1 MFKKILYFFIF
12 LIAYFIGI
20 ILGIC
25 DGMEE
30 TSFSSSRNSYIEN
43 IFTENKF
50 NRFISIAKNNVSVGL
65 KNFLLGF
72 FSLGILSLVY
82 SFYNGFVLGFVIGKS
97 TKVLT
102 IKEILETTI
111 PNCSEIIGIVLMGYL
126 GFILSIR
133 ILFNTSIITKKEV
146 SILLGI
152 SLIIII
158 ISAYLESYVSMS
170 IQ

>member
-1 MFKKILYFFIF
+1 MLFI
-12 LIAYFIGI
+12 
-20 ILGIC
+20 
-25 DGMEE
+25 
-30 TSFSSSRNSYIEN
+30 
-43 IFTENKF
+43 
-50 NRFISIAKNNVSVGL
+50 NNDAAEL
-65 KNFLLGF
+65 R
-72 FSLGILSLVY
+72 VY

-97 TKVLT
+97 TKLLT

-111 PNCSEIIGIVLMGYL
+111 PHCAEIIGIVLMGYL

-133 ILFNTSIITKKEV
+133 ILFNTSIITKKEFP
-146 SILLGI
+146 ILLGI

>member
-1 MFKKILYFFIF
+1 
-12 LIAYFIGI
+12 
-20 ILGIC
+20 
-25 DGMEE
+25 MED
-30 TSFSSSRNSYIEN
+30 TSFSSPHNSSVEKL
-43 IFTENKF
+43 FTENNF
-50 NRFISIAKNNVSVGL
+50 DRFISIAKNNIFVGL
-65 KNFLLGF
+65 KNFLIGF

-82 SFYNGFVLGFVIGKS
+82 SFYNGFVLGFFIGKS
-97 TKVLT
+97 TKLLT

-111 PNCSEIIGIVLMGYL
+111 PHCAEIIGIVLMGYL

-133 ILFNTSIITKKEV
+133 ILFNTSIITKKEFP
-146 SILLGI
+146 ILLGI